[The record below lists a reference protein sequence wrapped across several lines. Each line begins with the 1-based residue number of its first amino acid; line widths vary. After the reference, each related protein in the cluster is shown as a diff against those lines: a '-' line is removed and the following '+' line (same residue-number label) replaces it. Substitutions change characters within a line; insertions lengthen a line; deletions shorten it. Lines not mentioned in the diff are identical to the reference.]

1 MSENDEQSKCPQ
13 CGGEKRYRALTCEN
27 AFGEVTKW
35 GETWDH
41 VTRNNYGHVT
51 PTNLTSQ

>member
-27 AFGEVTKW
+27 CVREAIAGLRCEVSTDR
-35 GETWDH
+35 G
-41 VTRNNYGHVT
+41 VR
-51 PTNLTSQ
+51 P

>member
-27 AFGEVTKW
+27 AFAGLRCEVSTDR
-35 GETWDH
+35 G
-41 VTRNNYGHVT
+41 VR
-51 PTNLTSQ
+51 P